1 MSDDW
6 SNPLSTALGTL
17 VRKALQSFGFV
28 HGSTGWQIQRDG
40 DAEFNAALIRG
51 ELDLGP
57 ASPAPRVAVN
67 PNIPSELT
75 NWDPGNISFNVVLIW
90 YFNATDYYWQGIG
103 TFLGANSYMEGT
115 VDFTLGPYL
124 HKHIAVNTPSV
135 EYFGS
140 NQVDVPPFTP
150 PGSFMRLQLQ
160 NAMLNIG
167 QGLGSDPNSG
177 IVNNGTSIF
186 NAIAFNANGG
196 GTAEVWHAASFQNG
210 WSDLGGGYVTTQ
222 YRKVASPP
230 NCVQIIGQMLAPGST
245 PDGTIVFNLPAAYR
259 PTHQQNVPLLNA
271 GDCVFLIE
279 TTGNVKSERVP
290 GGSAPAINCLLP
302 LDA

>member
-1 MSDDW
+1 MSDW

-28 HGSTGWQIQRDG
+28 HGSTGWQIQRNG
-40 DAEFNAALIRG
+40 NAEFNAALIRG

-67 PNIPSELT
+67 PNIPSELV

-124 HKHIAVNTPSV
+124 HKHIAVNTPST
-135 EYFGS
+135 EHWGS
-140 NQVDVPPFTP
+140 NQIDIPPFTP

-160 NAMLNIG
+160 NAQLNIG
-167 QGLGSDPNSG
+167 QGLGVDPNSG

-186 NAIAFNANGG
+186 NAIKFNANGG
-196 GTAEVWHAASFQNG
+196 GAAEVWHAGVLQNSWTG
-210 WSDLGGGYVTTQ
+210 TLN
-222 YRKVASPP
+222 YRLIASPP
-230 NCVQIIGQMLAPGST
+230 NCIQINGGLVAPAGVVNGQVVANVS
-245 PDGTIVFNLPAAYR
+245 AAYR
-259 PTHQQNVPLLNA
+259 PINSQGFVVDVTSNSGSPHFSLETNGDILTWGVAANDGVEINQIVPL
-271 GDCVFLIE
+271 DI
-279 TTGNVKSERVP
+279 
-290 GGSAPAINCLLP
+290 
-302 LDA
+302 